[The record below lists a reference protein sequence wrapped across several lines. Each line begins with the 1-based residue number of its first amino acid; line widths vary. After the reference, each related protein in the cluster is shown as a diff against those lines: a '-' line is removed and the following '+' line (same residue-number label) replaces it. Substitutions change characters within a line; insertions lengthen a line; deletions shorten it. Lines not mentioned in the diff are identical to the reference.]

1 MITPKFLKTYLW
13 TFNTAA
19 LVCIICNLL
28 FIDAGHWQIQENN
41 ADFHY
46 IPTLTTLA
54 FPAILCLLAFLTAKL
69 LNWKDKLFMF
79 GEISIVSN
87 LLIILL
93 FLSATL
99 LVIKTDEDVS
109 WQELYDYRTSPNFI
123 LLLFIG
129 LLAACVLILFKTSV
143 INLKEQL
150 NEFRKKK
157 IGEKFFLI
165 FHLISLLLSLIAIIV
180 GFSGVEAYKSYPDFF
195 QSQNV
200 VAFSFCLI
208 SLVSSLTCALFDYL
222 SKIGKAVSL
231 LCLLFFLVVTGGG
244 GILVFALIHNGAFT
258 PHAGV
263 IYNRYDSDDGYSR
276 NKDAIKPLESVIDD
290 KSKATADLMQEETP
304 TSSLAFL
311 WEDENADQDSVE
323 AAIAYAA
330 KEIDL
335 SGFPRKVSRKLFPKA
350 HDKQASTV
358 QGSIAYRLI
367 IEYIRK
373 EKGAPLAALMNTYG
387 HYIRQ
392 HLSGEIFQK
401 HGAKRL
407 ILSLI
412 MAYDD
417 IFYLSDRKPNDILH
431 DIYATMSEQ
440 RLRSLADYFPLIS
453 ANISESFL
461 SGSIFMDKDKKLD
474 KGLIVWAYSFWARR
488 NNEGRTDDA
497 HKVALDL
504 YTTYIA
510 DPDSQSNDQ
519 SDSQ

>member
-1 MITPKFLKTYLW
+1 MTLKFLKIYLW
-13 TFNTAA
+13 TFNVAA
-19 LVCIICNLL
+19 LVWIICSLL
-28 FIDAGHWQIQENN
+28 FIDAGHWQIQEKS

-79 GEISIVSN
+79 SEISIFSN

-93 FLSATL
+93 FLFAVL
-99 LVIKTDEDVS
+99 LIVKTDEGVS

-129 LLAACVLILFKTSV
+129 LLAAFVVILFKTSV

-150 NEFRKKK
+150 NEFRKNK
-157 IGEKFFLI
+157 ISEKFFLI
-165 FHLISLLLSLIAIIV
+165 FHLISFLLSLIAIVV
-180 GFSGVEAYKSYPDFF
+180 GFSFVEAYKSYPDFF
-195 QSQNV
+195 QSLNV

-208 SLVSSLTCALFDYL
+208 ALVSSLSCALSDCL
-222 SKIGKAVSL
+222 GKISKAISL
-231 LCLLFFLVVTGGG
+231 LCLLLFFVVAGGG
-244 GILVFALIHNGAFT
+244 GVLVFTLIHNGAFT

-263 IYNRYDSDDGYSR
+263 IYNRYDGDDGYSR
-276 NKDAIKPLESVIDD
+276 NEETTEPTESVVDD
-290 KSKATADLMQEETP
+290 RSPAETYWTQDETP
-304 TSSLAFL
+304 TYSLAFL
-311 WEDENADQDSVE
+311 WEDESADQDSVE

-335 SGFPRKVSRKLFPKA
+335 SGFPRKVSKKLFPKE
-350 HDKQASTV
+350 HDKQVSAT

-373 EKGAPLAALMNTYG
+373 EKDIPLAALMNIYG
-387 HYIRQ
+387 HYIRH

-412 MAYDD
+412 IAYDD
-417 IFYLSDRKPNDILH
+417 IYYLNERKPNDTLH
-431 DIYATMSEQ
+431 DIYVTMSEQ
-440 RLRSLADYFPLIS
+440 RFRSLADYFPLIS

-461 SGSIFMDKDKKLD
+461 SGGVFMDKDKKRD
-474 KGLIVWAYSFWARR
+474 TSLIVWAYSFWARR
-488 NNEGRTDDA
+488 YNEGRIDDV
-497 HKVALDL
+497 HKVVLDL

-510 DPDSQSNDQ
+510 DSDSQS
-519 SDSQ
+519 DS